1 MPKSTGYRYTEEF
14 KAEAVQLA
22 RSSPERSIRQLAYE
36 LGISDQTLRNWI
48 RQAQIDRG
56 KREGLSTEEREELR
70 RLRREN
76 KVLREER
83 QILKKALRPSSQRK
97 TGLGEL
103 LSAHRG
109 GEGHSLCP
117 HVMPYAWCLP
127 QWLLRLEEQATVRED
142 PLRRGTL
149 REDRDDPP

>member
-1 MPKSTGYRYTEEF
+1 VDTREFGGEASAKVVHMPKSTGYRYTEEF

-56 KREGLSTEEREELR
+56 EREGLSTEEREELR

-83 QILKKALRPSSQRK
+83 EILKKAAAFFAK
-97 TGLGEL
+97 
-103 LSAHRG
+103 
-109 GEGHSLCP
+109 
-117 HVMPYAWCLP
+117 
-127 QWLLRLEEQATVRED
+127 ED
-142 PLRRGTL
+142 GT
-149 REDRDDPP
+149 R